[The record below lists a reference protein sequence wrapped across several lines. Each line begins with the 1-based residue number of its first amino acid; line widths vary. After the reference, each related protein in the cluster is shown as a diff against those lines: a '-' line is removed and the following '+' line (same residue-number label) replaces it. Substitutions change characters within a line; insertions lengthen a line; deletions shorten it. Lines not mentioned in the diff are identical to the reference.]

1 MNRFLPLVAAAA
13 ALRPLVELHRC
24 GDYVVVDKPPGLCM
38 AGVAAA
44 YPGARSVHQLDKPT
58 SGCLAL
64 ALHGDAAREAHHAFR
79 SRAVAKTY
87 AAVVDG
93 HVDVD
98 ALPAGPAPDLAAPPR
113 ERALPAYAFYERAQK
128 ALRRRRGGA
137 RSPAEAALEATPW
150 SEAKRR
156 PRLREPFDAEAAADA
171 ARAAAADDAARA
183 RASLGVYRL
192 PDGALVVDAP
202 VLDDGS
208 SFAVDAG
215 APRGRRSVTVARVEA
230 RGALG
235 GRPCT
240 RLAVE
245 TLTGRRHQIRAHLA
259 LAGHPIAGD
268 RTYGGSPAARLM
280 LHATSLRLLD
290 LDVAAPDT
298 FPALRLDVGEA

>member
-1 MNRFLPLVAAAA
+1 M
-13 ALRPLVELHRC
+13 RC
-24 GDYVVVDKPPGLCM
+24 
-38 AGVAAA
+38 
-44 YPGARSVHQLDKPT
+44 R
-58 SGCLAL
+58 
-64 ALHGDAAREAHHAFR
+64 
-79 SRAVAKTY
+79 
-87 AAVVDG
+87 
-93 HVDVD
+93 
-98 ALPAGPAPDLAAPPR
+98 PAPR
-113 ERALPAYAFYERAQK
+113 RTS
-128 ALRRRRGGA
+128 RRRRA
-137 RSPAEAALEATPW
+137 KQRSPPTP
-150 SEAKRR
+150 STSARR
-156 PRLREPFDAEAAADA
+156 QRS
-171 ARAAAADDAARA
+171 AADDAARA

-290 LDVAAPDT
+290 LDVAAPDA
-298 FPALRLDVGEA
+298 FPALRSDVGEA